1 MRISDWSSDVCSSDL
16 SLLPRPESDSRR
28 EAHGAKPTRNRAC
41 RACLGDRHHGL
52 HWGRRNRLAPTNS
65 SIRMAV
71 PAARKALTPG
81 RENARCPPYSDR
93 RAHDRW
99 PEARRRLRTADIRT
113 VRPAGVGGM
122 TYMSSERSEEHTSEL
137 KSLMRISYAVF

>member
-1 MRISDWSSDVCSSDL
+1 
-16 SLLPRPESDSRR
+16 
-28 EAHGAKPTRNRAC
+28 
-41 RACLGDRHHGL
+41 
-52 HWGRRNRLAPTNS
+52 
-65 SIRMAV
+65 MAV

-122 TYMSSERSEEHTSEL
+122 TYMSSEELTARLVECGYCIVPDVFPSAPHHPLHPTLAPLLQTIHFAHGRS
-137 KSLMRISYAVF
+137 

>member
-1 MRISDWSSDVCSSDL
+1 MRIIDWSSDVCSSD
-16 SLLPRPESDSRR
+16 
-28 EAHGAKPTRNRAC
+28 
-41 RACLGDRHHGL
+41 
-52 HWGRRNRLAPTNS
+52 LAPTNS

-99 PEARRRLRTADIRT
+99 PAARRRLRTADIRT

-122 TYMSSERSEEHTSEL
+122 TYMSSEEL
-137 KSLMRISYAVF
+137 TARLVECGYCIVPAVLPTETIAEFKANPAPT

>member
-1 MRISDWSSDVCSSDL
+1 
-16 SLLPRPESDSRR
+16 
-28 EAHGAKPTRNRAC
+28 
-41 RACLGDRHHGL
+41 
-52 HWGRRNRLAPTNS
+52 
-65 SIRMAV
+65 MAV

-122 TYMSSERSEEHTSEL
+122 TYMSSEELTARLVECGYCIVPDVLRSEEHTSEL
-137 KSLMRISYAVF
+137 QSLMRISYAVFCLKKKM

>member
-1 MRISDWSSDVCSSDL
+1 MRIIDWSSDVCSSDL
-16 SLLPRPESDSRR
+16 
-28 EAHGAKPTRNRAC
+28 
-41 RACLGDRHHGL
+41 
-52 HWGRRNRLAPTNS
+52 APTNS
-65 SIRMAV
+65 SSRMAV

-122 TYMSSERSEEHTSEL
+122 TYMSSEELRSEE
-137 KSLMRISYAVF
+137 RRVGRGCQCV

>member
-1 MRISDWSSDVCSSDL
+1 
-16 SLLPRPESDSRR
+16 
-28 EAHGAKPTRNRAC
+28 
-41 RACLGDRHHGL
+41 
-52 HWGRRNRLAPTNS
+52 
-65 SIRMAV
+65 MAV

-113 VRPAGVGGM
+113 VRPAGIGGM
-122 TYMSSERSEEHTSEL
+122 TYMSSEELNARLVECGYCIVPDVLPTATIYARSEEHTPEL
-137 KSLMRISYAVF
+137 QSLMRITSAVFCFTITLNLIISK

>member
-1 MRISDWSSDVCSSDL
+1 
-16 SLLPRPESDSRR
+16 
-28 EAHGAKPTRNRAC
+28 
-41 RACLGDRHHGL
+41 
-52 HWGRRNRLAPTNS
+52 
-65 SIRMAV
+65 MAV

-81 RENARCPPYSDR
+81 RENARCPPSSDR

-122 TYMSSERSEEHTSEL
+122 TYKSSDGLTARLVECGLCIVPDAFPAATRDSVNAYL
-137 KSLMRISYAVF
+137 DPVFSRTHFAQGPF